1 MLISGT
7 LAAKEIIAMYYVLLI
22 GQATIRLPLNIKHSV
37 EIYPANPNFSSIPVQ
52 QALILKKTEQALQM
66 KYK

>member
-52 QALILKKTEQALQM
+52 QALLRERKSARL
-66 KYK
+66 